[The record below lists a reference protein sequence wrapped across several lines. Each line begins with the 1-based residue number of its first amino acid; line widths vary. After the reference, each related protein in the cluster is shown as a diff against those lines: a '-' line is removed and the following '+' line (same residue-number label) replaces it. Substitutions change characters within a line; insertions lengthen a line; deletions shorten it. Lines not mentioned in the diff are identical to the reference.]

1 MKVYI
6 KRIKLYKKLL
16 SIFFKDLFSHLRQ
29 AKHVSIV
36 LLGNIRLKQ
45 TRKINYST
53 AKEFATARNIM
64 YFESNFM
71 DAEDL
76 DRSFGGIAADMISNL
91 KSLKI
96 RLVAMDPHIDED
108 NKTCTLM

>member
-1 MKVYI
+1 MYI
-6 KRIKLYKKLL
+6 
-16 SIFFKDLFSHLRQ
+16 
-29 AKHVSIV
+29 
-36 LLGNIRLKQ
+36 
-45 TRKINYST
+45 
-53 AKEFATARNIM
+53 
-64 YFESNFM
+64 ESNFM

-76 DRSFGGIAADMISNL
+76 DRTFGGIAADMISNL